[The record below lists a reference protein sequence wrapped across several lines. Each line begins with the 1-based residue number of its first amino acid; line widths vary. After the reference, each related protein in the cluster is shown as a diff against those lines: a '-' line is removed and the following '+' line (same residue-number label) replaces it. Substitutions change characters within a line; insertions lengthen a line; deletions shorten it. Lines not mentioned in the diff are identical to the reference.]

1 MKNSVIFLIILSA
14 LSLVVQGQESSKL
27 NIRTIDVLPYGI
39 SGRESNRGMYHEIAN
54 AISQEAGY
62 RVTNVISPYVRII
75 FELKSGAADLS
86 ILFKYKELESHVVYL
101 APLPSLKTVVI
112 GLAGARIESI
122 SQLKNKRLGYLR
134 GGRFSDAIDNDPDIK
149 TFETAHFRQAVK
161 MLINGRVDAIIG
173 PMDPIYSAAIDLG
186 RDGSLFGQPLVVAER
201 TPWVQLSKK
210 SADKFSVERLR
221 SAFNRLNEAG
231 EITKIRNRY
240 ISGAATELEPT
251 SKP

>member
-1 MKNSVIFLIILSA
+1 MSVASVADDEL
-14 LSLVVQGQESSKL
+14 EL
-27 NIRTIDVLPYGI
+27 NVRTIEILPYGI
-39 SGRESNRGMYHEIAN
+39 KSGGDRGIYYDIAN
-54 AISQEAGY
+54 RISKDAGY
-62 RVTNVISPYVRII
+62 HSTNQISPYARII

-86 ILFKYKELESHVVYL
+86 ILFKYKQLEDHVIYI
-101 APLPSLKTVVI
+101 APLPTLKTVVI
-112 GLAGARIESI
+112 GLQGTRIESI
-122 SQLKNKRLGYLR
+122 EQLKFKTLGYLR
-134 GGRFSDAIDNDPDIK
+134 GAKFSDLVDNDPDIK

-251 SKP
+251 PKP